1 MKKNLLFLQSRIKPN
16 LGYKLVTP
24 ADIIEGEFKA
34 IGVKDTQGF
43 NLIPYCID
51 FKSNVLIH
59 SVGVDPV
66 EASKATFQYDYI
78 RKNAQYFLYTPLES
92 LAKSPPNINIS
103 AVLLFS
109 PGRCGSTLLSK
120 LIAEIGVPSISE
132 PDIYS
137 QAALYFAPKDKS
149 HAKADQVRHL
159 LRWANFFQLSPF
171 LKMGAPNVLIKLRSH
186 VNNGPGIVLSSFTG
200 PHKTIFLKRDF
211 HSWCMS
217 RMRAFGNTIESNLD
231 IYTRSLHCLRFLLKN
246 SDCLVLDYEDLN
258 KKPEAVLHKLSVFFG
273 TPINMDQVK
282 EVLGRDSQA
291 DTNLARDK
299 VKKALSAAEMEA
311 IDKIWRQH
319 APHDL
324 LKELDLA

>member
-16 LGYKLVTP
+16 LAYKLVNP
-24 ADIIEGEFKA
+24 GDIIEGEFKS

-43 NLIPYCID
+43 KLIPYCID
-51 FKSNVLIH
+51 FNSNVLIH

-78 RKNAQYFLYTPLES
+78 RKNAQSFLYTPLES
-92 LAKSPPNINIS
+92 LRNRAPKINIS

-137 QAALYFAPKDKS
+137 QAASYFSSNDKS
-149 HAKADQVRHL
+149 HTQANEVRHML
-159 LRWANFFQLSPF
+159 EWANFFQLSPF
-171 LKMGAPNVLIKLRSH
+171 LKMGSPNVLIKLRSH
-186 VNNGPGIVLSSFTG
+186 VNAGPRIVLSSFPG
-200 PHKTIFLKRDF
+200 PRKTIFLKRDF
-211 HSWCMS
+211 HSWCIS

-231 IYTRSLHCLRFLLKN
+231 IYIRSLRCLRFLLKN
-246 SDCLVLDYEDLN
+246 SDCLVLDYHDLSE
-258 KKPEAVLHKLSVFFG
+258 KPETVLHKLSVFFG
-273 TPINMDQVK
+273 TPIIMDQVK
-282 EVLGRDSQA
+282 DVLGRDSQA

-299 VKKALSAAEMEA
+299 VRNGLSADEMEA
-311 IDKIWRQH
+311 IDNIWRHH

-324 LKELDLA
+324 LKELDLV